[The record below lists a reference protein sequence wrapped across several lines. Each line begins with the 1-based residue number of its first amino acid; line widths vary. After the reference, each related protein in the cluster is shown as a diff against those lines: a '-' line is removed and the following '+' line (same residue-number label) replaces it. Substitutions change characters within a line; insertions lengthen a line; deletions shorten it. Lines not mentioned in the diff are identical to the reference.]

1 VHHGSNRQYLD
12 KNYGGVLIIW
22 DRLFGTFEKEVRRVR
37 YGLTKNINT
46 FNPVSIG
53 YHEFADIVHDVRAAK
68 TNRERVRS
76 VLGRP
81 GWRPIA

>member
-1 VHHGSNRQYLD
+1 M
-12 KNYGGVLIIW
+12 
-22 DRLFGTFEKEVRRVR
+22 R

-76 VLGRP
+76 VLGCP
-81 GWRPIA
+81 GGDPSPSPTGMIVSAIS